1 MKMAKEILVVTSKVK
16 NYIKTKS
23 GLMTSSTSIEVISD
37 KIKEMCNK
45 AIENAINDKRKTV
58 KDRDFN

>member
-1 MKMAKEILVVTSKVK
+1 MAKENLVVTSKVK